1 MPSPSSVDALVIFAV
16 AMLPGIVASRTWLS
30 VAGLRPESF
39 KEYRLGSI
47 FVWSAASGL
56 AALLNAAR
64 LTGALEASLAGDLRW
79 SDAAILTA
87 HLFLG
92 PWLTALGL
100 GVIARRAGW
109 AQRVLQFLGV
119 IRPGSRTPWDELFG
133 DTESM
138 QVTFSWEGRTFYGYF
153 SKADTE
159 GTQLYVEDV
168 CFEANG
174 EWWPVPEMTGALIL
188 DGGDHVFWLHEPLA
202 SQPGS
207 EAPPTKSKEVKSR
220 SNAAATGER
229 HDHPPQPSSSA
240 NALAVPETTKH
251 SADPADEEVISEGEP
266 WRAPPDEPDAAE
278 HRSEP
283 PTVAETARAQQ
294 PEEQE
299 S

>member
-1 MPSPSSVDALVIFAV
+1 MIFAV

-64 LTGALEASLAGDLRW
+64 LTGALDASLAGDLRW

-87 HLFLG
+87 HLFVG

-100 GVIARRAGW
+100 GVLARRAVW
-109 AQRVLQFLGV
+109 AQGVLQFLGV

-133 DTESM
+133 DTQSM

-168 CFEANG
+168 CFEADG

-202 SQPGS
+202 SQLDF
-207 EAPPTKSKEVKSR
+207 EAPPTGSKEAESDP
-220 SNAAATGER
+220 NAPAPGQS
-229 HDHPPQPSSSA
+229 HDHPQESSSSDHPST
-240 NALAVPETTKH
+240 LPETTAEH
-251 SADPADEEVISEGEP
+251 SGVPDSERVTTEGDPHP
-266 WRAPPDEPDAAE
+266 APSDEPDMENHAGQPPIEAE
-278 HRSEP
+278 VVR
-283 PTVAETARAQQ
+283 TGTAEEDKAGND
-294 PEEQE
+294 
-299 S
+299 